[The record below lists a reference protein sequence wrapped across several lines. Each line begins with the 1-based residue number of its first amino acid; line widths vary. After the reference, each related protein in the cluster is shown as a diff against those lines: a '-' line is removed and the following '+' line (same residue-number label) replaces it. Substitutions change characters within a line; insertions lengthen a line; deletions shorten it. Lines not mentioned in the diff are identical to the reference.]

1 MPIPDSNPIVVA
13 PTPTPFGPDD
23 RVDHDAMARNVQ
35 RLAETP
41 LSGLV
46 LTTANGEEQLLS
58 EEEKVELVGT
68 VSSTLGGRLF
78 VIAGIDV
85 PSRTET
91 LRLAERYA
99 KAGADLVR
107 VRIPRNLSAHEVTS
121 YFQEVTRHSPLP
133 IVVIHQTFSGVPAAP
148 PEAIGEVCSL
158 DNVYGYITDHD
169 IRFEAYV
176 RPYIQEDRAFWTCN
190 GGLLAYGMLV
200 GANGACMWLGNVA
213 PDLCMQIVRLGF
225 EGRFAEARELQTIAS
240 DLDRVIIQY
249 GTAGV
254 KAALGLLG
262 FEGMTMRAPFSP
274 VDEEGMRVISRA
286 LADAGLLG

>member
-23 RVDHDAMARNVQ
+23 RVDHEAMARNIE
-35 RLAETP
+35 RLVGTP
-41 LSGLV
+41 LSGFV
-46 LTTANGEEQLLS
+46 LTTSNGEEQSLS

-68 VSSTLGGRLF
+68 VSSTLGGRRF
-78 VIAGIDV
+78 VIAGIDI

-107 VRIPRNLSAHEVTS
+107 VRIPRNLSAQEVKS
-121 YFQEVTRHSPLP
+121 YFQEVTRQSPLP
-133 IVVIHQTFSGVPAAP
+133 VVVIHQTFSGVPAAP
-148 PEAIGEVCSL
+148 PETIGEVCNL

-176 RPYIQEDRAFWTCN
+176 RPYIPDDKAFWTCN

-213 PDLCMQIVRLGF
+213 PDLCVRIVRLGF
-225 EGRFAEARELQTIAS
+225 DGRFAEARKLQTIAS
-240 DLDRVIIQY
+240 DLDRVIIRY

-254 KAALGLLG
+254 KTALGLLG
-262 FEGMTMRAPFSP
+262 FDGMTPREPVRPVGEKGIRA
-274 VDEEGMRVISRA
+274 ISDA
-286 LADAGLLG
+286 LANAGLTG